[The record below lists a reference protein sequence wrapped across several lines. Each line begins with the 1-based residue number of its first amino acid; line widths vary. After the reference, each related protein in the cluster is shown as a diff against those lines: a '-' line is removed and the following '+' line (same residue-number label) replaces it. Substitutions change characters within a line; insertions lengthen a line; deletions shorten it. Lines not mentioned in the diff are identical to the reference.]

1 MISEQYG
8 LGVVYYSCV
17 DAQIIFLFCFWAR
30 QSAAIIDAVNE
41 DKARTTCVWGCVF
54 AVSACMQMYA
64 YAFYFN
70 VLKTWP

>member
-41 DKARTTCVWGCVF
+41 DKARTTCV
-54 AVSACMQMYA
+54 
-64 YAFYFN
+64 
-70 VLKTWP
+70 